1 MNKYEKA
8 DRAKNYLQDEFFIGE
23 LENLRNMQYDII
35 GNSGSSNKDERESA
49 YYMITAINLIKSH
62 FESISMSKK
71 IDEKKF
77 KIL

>member
-1 MNKYEKA
+1 MNKHEKA

-23 LENLRNMQYDII
+23 LDNLRNIQYDII
-35 GNSGSSNKDERESA
+35 GNSGSANRDERESA
-49 YYMITAINLIKSH
+49 YYMITAINNIKSH
-62 FESISMSKK
+62 FESIAMNRK